1 MGLYILIC
9 LKFMPVK
16 KMHNDINKI
25 IEQSLNNCIPEEA
38 EKIRLN
44 LIAQRVKKLIIDYI
58 SVKHYSFVTDVVFGG
73 SFAKGTWLKNDTD
86 IDLFVKFESQIDF
99 KSFENYGKEIGIK
112 SLKNFSP
119 YLKFADHPYVEAY
132 VENIKINVV
141 PCFDV
146 KFGHWKSAA
155 DRSPFHTTY
164 VVDTLD
170 NHKKKQVII
179 LKQFLKSLNIYGAEI
194 STKGFSGYVSE
205 VLIIKFGSFLSTLN
219 YFSNFSIDKRIIVID
234 TTSIDLEKLKKFD
247 SFLIILDPIDSNR
260 NLGTAISSL
269 TAGLL
274 IQSSRMFLNN
284 PTNDYFNYYKN
295 ISIDSSIMELFSFN
309 VLIVEFKCS
318 FRSPD
323 VIWGQLQKF
332 INSVS
337 KSIEL
342 NGFKILKKACYTD
355 EIEHCVF
362 GFLMESIQISKFQ
375 KRIGPDIFRKSDVEK
390 FILSNSVSK
399 LKWLSSDTRIN
410 CILCRKFTDVREYLK
425 FTFKNNPYLIGIP
438 SDLKSDFLSS
448 VRIYSIDQQENISEH
463 VGHTLSDLLH
473 VDARLFN

>member
-1 MGLYILIC
+1 
-9 LKFMPVK
+9 
-16 KMHNDINKI
+16 
-25 IEQSLNNCIPEEA
+25 
-38 EKIRLN
+38 
-44 LIAQRVKKLIIDYI
+44 
-58 SVKHYSFVTDVVFGG
+58 
-73 SFAKGTWLKNDTD
+73 
-86 IDLFVKFESQIDF
+86 
-99 KSFENYGKEIGIK
+99 
-112 SLKNFSP
+112 
-119 YLKFADHPYVEAY
+119 
-132 VENIKINVV
+132 
-141 PCFDV
+141 
-146 KFGHWKSAA
+146 
-155 DRSPFHTTY
+155 
-164 VVDTLD
+164 
-170 NHKKKQVII
+170 
-179 LKQFLKSLNIYGAEI
+179 
-194 STKGFSGYVSE
+194 
-205 VLIIKFGSFLSTLN
+205 
-219 YFSNFSIDKRIIVID
+219 
-234 TTSIDLEKLKKFD
+234 
-247 SFLIILDPIDSNR
+247 
-260 NLGTAISSL
+260 
-269 TAGLL
+269 
-274 IQSSRMFLNN
+274 
-284 PTNDYFNYYKN
+284 
-295 ISIDSSIMELFSFN
+295 
-309 VLIVEFKCS
+309 
-318 FRSPD
+318 
-323 VIWGQLQKF
+323 WGQLQKF